1 MLIKNLYDFAVIG
14 SGPTGTAALRVLAHS
29 GATVALIDAGAS
41 LPPTL
46 SSTVK
51 NLAQVP
57 WKEWPSGARNDLLAL
72 SSRGVRSKLLFGSDF
87 AYDDGTLGLTY
98 HSSDV
103 RASIGI
109 GGFSSVW
116 GATSNLQPRTTWPS
130 ELQSVWDENFD
141 HADALSSYMTLSG
154 EPGALDD
161 FLPPIHRRYP
171 VASGTALTAL
181 ARAHSFFEGDPTA
194 HYRGLGLP
202 TLAVASRVSHQNTSE
217 GCTACGLCQVGCP
230 YGHIWT
236 STSELEEICRSYSVT
251 YIRGVVHRFDQTSST
266 SPVTVTFSD
275 PSTSIARQIA
285 TSRLVVASGPI
296 STASL
301 LMKSQILRQQVRIS
315 DSQTFF
321 FAGISSESLRTKGS
335 NPTLTEALTLAGDQQ
350 TGHSQAQIY
359 GPSEYLSQRL
369 ASTFPLSALP
379 RGAIPELLLDR
390 TVVGLCYL
398 DSRNSGSLVVQANG
412 AVQQQVLPRQRQYV
426 RRASEEHGQVLRK
439 MGIRTLLITARLMP
453 VGGGNHLGRSLPM
466 VPQGLTEAEDH
477 LYSDILGRPLGKGR
491 VHIVDS
497 SILPVVAAG
506 SLTLTAMAN
515 ATRIASNLV
524 MAGR

>member
-1 MLIKNLYDFAVIG
+1 M
-14 SGPTGTAALRVLAHS
+14 
-29 GATVALIDAGAS
+29 ALIDAGAT
-41 LPPTL
+41 LPPSL
-46 SSTVK
+46 ASIVK
-51 NLAQVP
+51 NLSQVP
-57 WKEWPSGARNDLLAL
+57 WKEWPSDAKNDLLAL

-103 RASIGI
+103 RASIGT

-116 GATSNLQPRTTWPS
+116 GATSNLQPRITWPS
-130 ELQSVWDENFD
+130 ELQSVWDENFNY
-141 HADALSSYMTLSG
+141 ADVLSSYMPLSG
-154 EPGALDD
+154 EPGALDE
-161 FLPPIHRRYP
+161 FLPPLHRRYP

-181 ARAHSFFEGDPTA
+181 ARAHSFFEGDPSA

-202 TLAVASRVSHQNTSE
+202 TLAVAPRVSQKNTSE

-236 STSELEEICRSYSVT
+236 STSELEKIRRRYSVT
-251 YIRGVVHRFDQTSST
+251 YIRGVVHRFEQTSST
-266 SPVTVTFSD
+266 SPVTVTFTD
-275 PSTSIARQIA
+275 PSTSMVRQIA

-301 LMKSQILRQQVRIS
+301 LMKSHILRRQVHVS

-321 FAGISSESLRTKGS
+321 FAGLSSESLRTKDS
-335 NPTLTEALTLAGDQQ
+335 NPTLTEALTLVGDQQ

-369 ASTFPLSALP
+369 ASTSPLSALP
-379 RGAIPELLLDR
+379 RGAIPESLLHR

-398 DSRNSGSLVVQANG
+398 DSRNSGSLVVRANG
-412 AVQQQVLPRQRQYV
+412 AVQQEVRPRQRQYA
-426 RRASEEHGQVLRK
+426 RSASEEHGQVLRK

-466 VPQGLTEAEDH
+466 IPQGFTEADENP
-477 LYSDILGRPLGKGR
+477 YSDILGRPLGKGR

-506 SLTLTAMAN
+506 SLTLSAMAN
-515 ATRIASNLV
+515 ATRIASHLI
-524 MAGR
+524 REER